1 MVAEIG
7 RGYGFAVAGLLERL
21 IAAPGLYVGTGDG
34 VGSGEFI
41 GRFQVTVLPSGTAV
55 AFDYEAFGQNEGL
68 QHAEHTVL
76 ARDQEGRLSMFGVHS
91 EAPVPVMLTEQT
103 GGFFMD
109 LEPVGSYVMAIQMAL
124 DGGDL
129 SYSWWWASQGEELV
143 ERSRAVMHRVDPGA
157 I

>member
-1 MVAEIG
+1 
-7 RGYGFAVAGLLERL
+7 
-21 IAAPGLYVGTGDG
+21 
-34 VGSGEFI
+34 
-41 GRFQVTVLPSGTAV
+41 
-55 AFDYEAFGQNEGL
+55 
-68 QHAEHTVL
+68 
-76 ARDQEGRLSMFGVHS
+76 
-91 EAPVPVMLTEQT
+91 MLTEQT